1 MTDQTELV
9 VYQMTKKKN
18 MDRKIKTGAPERVW
32 KETAQNSLEIQWW
45 IAQPTYCY
53 GTWVQII

>member
-1 MTDQTELV
+1 V

>member
-18 MDRKIKTGAPERVW
+18 MDREIKTGAPERV
-32 KETAQNSLEIQWW
+32 
-45 IAQPTYCY
+45 
-53 GTWVQII
+53 